1 MLRLL
6 RLLLPLCLVIATAV
20 AVQGLWRV
28 LGRTTETAPTQQ
40 AVSLELGASS
50 AADRPAAADEPAAAP
65 LEPTRAAAGRP
76 STTASRV
83 PTRPVA
89 VTAAVDVVNA
99 SGISG
104 LARRAATD
112 LRAKGITV
120 ASVGNLT
127 TGTGKPAARTVYYP
141 PGAAPQARALARL
154 AGAAV
159 VAPAPTGIDP
169 HGKLVLVVTEPAE
182 AS

>member
-1 MLRLL
+1 MTRLL

-28 LGRTTETAPTQQ
+28 LGRTTESAPTQQ
-40 AVSLELGASS
+40 AVSLQLGAAGSDRPS
-50 AADRPAAADEPAAAP
+50 AADRPVAAP
-65 LEPTRAAAGRP
+65 PEPTRAAANRP
-76 STTASRV
+76 STTASRI

-89 VTAAVDVVNA
+89 VTAAVDVINA

-104 LARRAATD
+104 LARRTATD
-112 LRAKGITV
+112 LRSKGITV

-127 TGTGKPAARTVYYP
+127 TEAGKPAARTVYYP
-141 PGAAPQARALARL
+141 PGAAPQARALASL
-154 AGAAV
+154 ADAAV

>member
-6 RLLLPLCLVIATAV
+6 RLLLPLCLVVATAV

-28 LGRTTETAPTQQ
+28 LGRTTGSAPTQQ
-40 AVSLELGASS
+40 AVSLQLGASS
-50 AADRPAAADEPAAAP
+50 AADRPAVAAASP
-65 LEPTRAAAGRP
+65 PEPTRAAANGPR
-76 STTASRV
+76 TTATHT
-83 PTRPVA
+83 PARPVG

-104 LARRAATD
+104 LARRTATD
-112 LRAKGITV
+112 LRAKGVTV
-120 ASVGNLT
+120 ASVGNLRP
-127 TGTGKPAARTVYYP
+127 TGSGKPTARTVYYP

-154 AGAAV
+154 ADAAV

-182 AS
+182 TS

>member
-1 MLRLL
+1 MTRLL

-28 LGRTTETAPTQQ
+28 LGRTTESAPAQQ
-40 AVSLELGASS
+40 AVSLQLGAAS
-50 AADRPAAADEPAAAP
+50 AADRPVASPP
-65 LEPTRAAAGRP
+65 EPTRAAANRP
-76 STTASRV
+76 STAASRI
-83 PTRPVA
+83 PARPVA
-89 VTAAVDVVNA
+89 VTTAVDVVNA

-104 LARRAATD
+104 LARRTATD

-127 TGTGKPAARTVYYP
+127 TGAGKPAARTVYYP
-141 PGAAPQARALARL
+141 PGAAPQARALASL